1 MKSIKTLTIKVLE
14 DLLCLVYEEIY
25 QLERSGLVYG
35 DSP

>member
-14 DLLCLVYEEIY
+14 DLLCLLYEEIY
-25 QLERSGLVYG
+25 QLGRSGLVYR